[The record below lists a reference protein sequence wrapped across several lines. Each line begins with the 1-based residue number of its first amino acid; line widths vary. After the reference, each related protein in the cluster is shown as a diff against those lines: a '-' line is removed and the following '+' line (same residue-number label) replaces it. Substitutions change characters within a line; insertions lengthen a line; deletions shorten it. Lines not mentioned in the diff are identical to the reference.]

1 MFPIGEQPRILK
13 DLAGINEDVQELAIS
28 GKTKN
33 IELLGELKIRDLW
46 IFTVNQTQFD
56 KIMEYVNPEI
66 LYIDEMRVENLS
78 KLQKMSNLRRL
89 YLGWNPKNTDLWDLS
104 YNNNLSYLLIQGF
117 SKLEDLSPIKDGK
130 KLEGLFLG
138 GAIMKTLNVKTLDP
152 IGDLVELNEL
162 TLMNIKVQGRSLEPL
177 MNLKRLK
184 KLNVSNQF
192 PMEEYAKLSV
202 VLQNTECE
210 FFKPYVRME
219 STEGKDIMM
228 IGRKRPFLNSKID
241 AEKIRKYEQEFKTV
255 QEEFRDGMK

>member
-1 MFPIGEQPRILK
+1 
-13 DLAGINEDVQELAIS
+13 
-28 GKTKN
+28 
-33 IELLGELKIRDLW
+33 
-46 IFTVNQTQFD
+46 
-56 KIMEYVNPEI
+56 
-66 LYIDEMRVENLS
+66 
-78 KLQKMSNLRRL
+78 
-89 YLGWNPKNTDLWDLS
+89 
-104 YNNNLSYLLIQGF
+104 
-117 SKLEDLSPIKDGK
+117 
-130 KLEGLFLG
+130 
-138 GAIMKTLNVKTLDP
+138 
-152 IGDLVELNEL
+152 
-162 TLMNIKVQGRSLEPL
+162 MNIKVQDRSLEPL